1 MIGLRVLTAGGLLRL
16 RWLLLLQ
23 LSCSSLALSQPSP
36 PEAAPAPIEQT
47 AAHMAHEPSALRA
60 REPSALHGESEPS
73 ASSGVLPAA
82 ENAPRSVAQAQRS
95 ARPRIGLVLSG
106 GGARGAAHV
115 GVLKVLDELRVPIDA
130 IAGTSMGA
138 VVGGLYAS
146 GMTGAE
152 IEKLIRS
159 LNWQDAFQDRPPRE
173 QLGFRRKQD
182 DRNFLVRYALG
193 VTDQGFVLPRG
204 LLQGQ
209 KLEQVLRT
217 AALPVAEVSDFDHL
231 PIPFRAIATDLET
244 GEEVVMDSGD
254 LVSAMRASMSAPG
267 VFAPAQRN
275 GRLLVDGG
283 LADNLP
289 IDIARAM
296 GADVLIVV
304 DVSFPLYKREEL
316 TSPLEVTNQAFAIMI
331 RGRTLEQRAKL
342 GPSDIIID
350 PPLGRFPSMNFGR
363 VPQALR
369 AGEQGARAAREQL
382 EEWSLDE
389 AGYEA
394 YLAARNPRSTEPRVI
409 HFVRADPRSAEY
421 QPLID
426 ATMSDLVGRQ
436 LDKELVRKR
445 LTSLYA
451 LDRFESIDYSL
462 VEEDGRSGLR
472 LDLRRKSW
480 GPNYVRVGLNLEDD
494 FEGNSRYNAALRFI
508 ATELNGLGGEWLADL
523 QIGENPKFFTEFY
536 QPLSLASR
544 YFIAPQLDFEERSV
558 FDRNRLAEYRVRMF
572 QGGLDVG
579 RELSNWGEIRFGV
592 RRGTGR
598 SRVLIGDPGL
608 LDDASLLE
616 GGGRPRLVAREF
628 DSGGFFGRFSYDK
641 LDNIFFP
648 RHGQQFEFE
657 WRGERSSVGADQ
669 DFDSF
674 EMTWLL
680 ARSFDRHTLVFWTDA
695 GTTRGST
702 ATPQNVFTLGGFLN
716 LSGLPPGALS
726 GSHYGIARLMYYR
739 RIGRGGEGVL
749 DLPAYAGLSLEAGN
763 AWLDRKDM
771 SFGDLRRN
779 ASLFFGVDTPLGP
792 VYLGTGYDEAGEN
805 AFYLFLGRT
814 F

>member
-1 MIGLRVLTAGGLLRL
+1 MMGLRTSYAGLL
-16 RWLLLLQ
+16 
-23 LSCSSLALSQPSP
+23 CLALQIACLQFTGLQISGTAA
-36 PEAAPAPIEQT
+36 AAPAT
-47 AAHMAHEPSALRA
+47 AET
-60 REPSALHGESEPS
+60 G
-73 ASSGVLPAA
+73 GD
-82 ENAPRSVAQAQRS
+82 

-115 GVLKVLDELRVPIDA
+115 GVLKVLDEMRVPVDA

-146 GMTGAE
+146 GMTGAD
-152 IEKLIRS
+152 IERLIRS

-173 QLGFRRKQD
+173 ELGFRRKQD

-193 VTDQGFVLPRG
+193 VTDKGFVLPRG
-204 LLQGQ
+204 LVQGQ
-209 KLEQVLRT
+209 KLEQVLRRAT
-217 AALPVAEVSDFDHL
+217 LPVAEIASFDRL

-267 VFAPAQRN
+267 VFAPAQRD

-283 LADNLP
+283 LVENLP
-289 IDIARAM
+289 IDAARAM
-296 GADVLIVV
+296 GVDVLIVV
-304 DVSFPLYKREEL
+304 DVSFPLYAREEL

-331 RGRTLEQRAKL
+331 RGRTLEQRKKL
-342 GPSDIIID
+342 GASDIIID
-350 PPLGRFPSMNFGR
+350 PPLGRFPSADFSR

-369 AGEQGARAAREQL
+369 AGVEGAGEVREQL
-382 EEWSLDE
+382 ARLSLDE
-389 AGYEA
+389 AQYLR
-394 YLAARNPRSTEPRVI
+394 YLASRNPRTTEPRVI
-409 HFVRADPRSAEY
+409 EFVRADPTSQESQR
-421 QPLID
+421 LID
-426 ATMSDLVGRQ
+426 ATMSDLVGRP
-436 LDKELVRKR
+436 LDKELIGKR
-445 LTSLYA
+445 LSSLYA

-462 VEEDGRSGLR
+462 VEENGRTGLE

-508 ATELNGLGGEWLADL
+508 ATELNELGAEWLADL
-523 QIGENPKFFTEFY
+523 QIGENPKIFTEFY

-544 YFIAPQLDFEERSV
+544 YFVAPQIAFEERSV
-558 FDRNRLAEYRVRMF
+558 FDRDRLAEYRVRTV

-598 SRVLIGDPGL
+598 SRVLIGDPAL
-608 LDDASLLE
+608 LDDPGSLLS
-616 GGGRPRLVAREF
+616 REF

-641 LDNIFFP
+641 LDSIFFP
-648 RHGQQFEFE
+648 RHGQQFELE
-657 WRGERSSVGADQ
+657 WRGERENIGADR
-669 DFDSF
+669 DFDAF
-674 EMTWLL
+674 AMTWLV

-695 GTTRGST
+695 GTTIGAT
-702 ATPQNVFTLGGFLN
+702 PTPQNVFTLGGFLN
-716 LSGLPPGALS
+716 LSGLPPGSLA
-726 GSHYGIARLMYYR
+726 GSHYGIGRLMYYR
-739 RIGRGGEGVL
+739 RIGRGGQGVL
-749 DLPAYAGLSLEAGN
+749 DLPAYAGISLEAGN
-763 AWLDRKDM
+763 VWREREDM
-771 SFGDLRRN
+771 SFGDLRTN

-792 VYLGTGYDEAGEN
+792 VYLGTGYDESGEN